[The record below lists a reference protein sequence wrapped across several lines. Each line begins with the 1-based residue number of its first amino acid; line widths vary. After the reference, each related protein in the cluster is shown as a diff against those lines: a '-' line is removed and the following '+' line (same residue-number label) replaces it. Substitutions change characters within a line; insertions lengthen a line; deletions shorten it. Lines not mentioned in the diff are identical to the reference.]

1 VTDYDYRNCQ
11 SLFGYAAK
19 VHERSGGVC
28 QLCGAGTAGLDFD
41 LWRQM
46 TVEHLIGESQGGYL
60 SQILASLAGR
70 FPGLSAAECAE
81 LAAQVDAANTVTAC
95 SFCNATT
102 SRAQAPTSMTALI
115 ETAPDGTPEDI
126 RRHVIAGLDGILA
139 AKRKEVAW
147 KLASVRKA
155 FDSRVA
161 PGLTEARLDEASE
174 PPATVADSDVRMV
187 AERITSDVAAASGEF
202 VTPPGYAH
210 LSLALV
216 DAVYF
221 HPVTLS
227 GCGARRRG
235 VLRGFRYGLPATRGA
250 ERARLPGARPGLP
263 LGPGGDPAWRGAGR
277 PAVRRK
283 PLPHRGSA
291 EGRCVYRG
299 RQAPTGGIRHGYI
312 RSS

>member
-28 QLCGAGTAGLDFD
+28 QLCGAGAGGLDFD

-70 FPGLSAAECAE
+70 FPELSAAERAE
-81 LAAQVDAANTVTAC
+81 LAGQIDAANTVTAC

-126 RRHVIAGLDGILA
+126 RRQVTAGLDGILA

-161 PGLTEARLDEASE
+161 PGLADARLAEASE
-174 PPATVADSDVRMV
+174 PPTTVTGSDVRMI
-187 AERITSDVAAASGEF
+187 AERITSDVAAAPGEF

-216 DAVYF
+216 DAVYSIRSRY
-221 HPVTLS
+221 PAVERVVAAYCAAS
-227 GCGARRRG
+227 GTACQLFAARSEA
-235 VLRGFRYGLPATRGA
+235 GFREHGLDCLVDQAETQHGEMLADRLFGRPRQHGTPPADPPFR
-250 ERARLPGARPGLP
+250 RPG
-263 LGPGGDPAWRGAGR
+263 
-277 PAVRRK
+277 
-283 PLPHRGSA
+283 H
-291 EGRCVYRG
+291 E
-299 RQAPTGGIRHGYI
+299 
-312 RSS
+312 